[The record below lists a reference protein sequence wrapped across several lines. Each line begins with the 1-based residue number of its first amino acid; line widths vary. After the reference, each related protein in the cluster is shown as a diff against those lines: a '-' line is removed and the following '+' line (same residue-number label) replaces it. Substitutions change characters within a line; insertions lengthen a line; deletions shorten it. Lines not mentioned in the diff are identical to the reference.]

1 MIEIFFMKVFQ
12 SMFEKD
18 FLQDV
23 HHNLWMI
30 AEMIF
35 QAGSKDILTNFFRI
49 SRCPGNRT
57 AIRLSGFCSGSI
69 EGRCTCQPVLN

>member
-1 MIEIFFMKVFQ
+1 
-12 SMFEKD
+12 MFEKD

-23 HHNLWMI
+23 RHNLWMI

-49 SRCPGNRT
+49 SRRPGNRT

-69 EGRCTCQPVLN
+69 